1 MSQRIIRTGIVDGVT
16 ARRKGNGDVTSLAIQ
31 VRFET
36 ELDTTYNYGDQKL
49 QVDDITLSVAPGSPI
64 NPGNIVTLDISF
76 LPPDGDRFVPALTVG
91 ATDESA

>member
-1 MSQRIIRTGIVDGVT
+1 MEQRIIRTGIVDGVT
-16 ARRKGNGDVTSLAIQ
+16 ARRTGSGEVTSLAIK

-36 ELDTTYNYGDQKL
+36 ELNTTYNYGDQKL
-49 QVDDITLSVAPGSPI
+49 EVDEVTFSVAPGSPI

-76 LPPDGDRFVPALTVG
+76 IPPDGDRFVPALTVG